1 MKTRI
6 RQNKTSHISCYKNRK
21 ILDKSKNNSNSNNKV
36 KYVNDLIY
44 IDKSEYGSEYTTLI
58 KLIDSNL
65 VMDCLVRYNVVLA
78 GGCINSLFTNAPVHD
93 LDLYFSNIDDLLSFV
108 SDCYMAKR
116 MTSIHLTD
124 KSITFKAEDIIYQC
138 IYFKYF
144 DNIKDIFNS
153 FDFTVCMGAFDF
165 RTGKF
170 VFDKNFFRDVAKRN
184 LVFNMNTDYPIVS
197 ELRIE
202 KYINKGYTISNKE
215 RLKIL
220 FSVSQLEIND
230 YKSFKSHIGG
240 MYGSSFNDSIT
251 LNDDEEFSM
260 ELMINKLDKVD
271 EIGNENLDNGLFT
284 IYTRDDLW
292 ETLHLINKKRK
303 IFKIVNRFY
312 EVMGNSISEF
322 YPTDEDLKECELI
335 NPNEYFHFPITKY
348 KYVYKDNDNRYY
360 SFWDKSFEYRVGEYV
375 TGKSLYSVD
384 GCDIDN
390 CSYCNENNHV
400 LLRLRV
406 DSVQDVVM
414 PYMSDFSMKN
424 FVAKKYFVEKVYSE
438 EEEKALRER
447 CRDRWLLKS

>member
-1 MKTRI
+1 MRTRI
-6 RQNKTSHISCYKNRK
+6 RQNKTSHISCYKNIK
-21 ILDKSKNNSNSNNKV
+21 KLDKSKNNSKSNNKV

-44 IDKSEYGSEYTTLI
+44 VDKSEYGSEYTTLI

-108 SDCYMAKR
+108 SDCYTAKQ

-124 KSITFKAEDIIYQC
+124 KSITFKDGDVIYQC

-184 LVFNMNTDYPIVS
+184 LVFNINTDYPIVS

-230 YKSFKSHIGG
+230 YESFKSHIGG

-251 LNDDEEFSM
+251 LNDNEEFST
-260 ELMINKLDKVD
+260 ELMVNKLDKVD
-271 EIGNENLDNGLFT
+271 EIGNKNLDNGLFT
-284 IYTRDDLW
+284 IYTRDALW
-292 ETLHLINKKRK
+292 KVLHLIDKKRK
-303 IFKIVNRFY
+303 IFEIGNQFY
-312 EVMGNSISEF
+312 EVMGDSIRTF
-322 YPTDEDLKECELI
+322 YPTSEDLKECELI
-335 NPNEYFHFPITKY
+335 NPNEYFHFPITRY
-348 KYVYKDNDNRYY
+348 KYVHKDDYGRYC
-360 SFWDKSFEYRVGEYV
+360 SFWDEIFEYRVGEYV

-384 GCDIDN
+384 ECDIDN

-406 DSVQDVVM
+406 DSIQDIVI
-414 PYMSDFSMKN
+414 PYVPDFSIKKLI
-424 FVAKKYFVEKVYSE
+424 AKKFFVEKVYSE

-447 CRDRWLLKS
+447 SRDRWLLKS

>member
-1 MKTRI
+1 MRTRI
-6 RQNKTSHISCYKNRK
+6 RQNKTGHISCYKNIRK
-21 ILDKSKNNSNSNNKV
+21 IDKSKNNSNSNNKV

-44 IDKSEYGSEYTTLI
+44 VDKSEYWSEYTTLI
-58 KLIDSNL
+58 KLINSNL
-65 VMDCLVRYNVVLA
+65 VMDYLAKYNVVLA
-78 GGCINSLFTNAPVHD
+78 GGCINSLFTNTPVHD
-93 LDLYFSNIDDLLSFV
+93 LDLYFSNVDDLLSFV
-108 SDCYMAKR
+108 SDCYTAKQ

-124 KSITFKAEDIIYQC
+124 KSITFKDGDVIYQC

-165 RTGKF
+165 KTGKF

-184 LVFNMNTDYPIVS
+184 LVFNINTDYPIVS

-202 KYINKGYTISNKE
+202 KYVNKGYTISNKE

-230 YKSFKSHIGG
+230 YESFKSHIGG

-260 ELMINKLDKVD
+260 KLMINKLDKVD

-284 IYTRDDLW
+284 IYTRNDLW
-292 ETLHLINKKRK
+292 EKLHLIDKKRK
-303 IFKIVNRFY
+303 IFEIGNQFY
-312 EVMGNSISEF
+312 EVMGNFISTF
-322 YPTDEDLKECELI
+322 YPTDEDLKECEFI

-348 KYVYKDNDNRYY
+348 KYVYKDSDSRYY

-375 TGKSLYSVD
+375 TGKTLYSVNEYD
-384 GCDIDN
+384 VDN
-390 CSYCNENNHV
+390 CIYCNANNHV

-406 DSVQDVVM
+406 DSIQDVVM
-414 PYMSDFSMKN
+414 SYMSDFSMKN

-447 CRDRWLLKS
+447 SRDRWMLKS